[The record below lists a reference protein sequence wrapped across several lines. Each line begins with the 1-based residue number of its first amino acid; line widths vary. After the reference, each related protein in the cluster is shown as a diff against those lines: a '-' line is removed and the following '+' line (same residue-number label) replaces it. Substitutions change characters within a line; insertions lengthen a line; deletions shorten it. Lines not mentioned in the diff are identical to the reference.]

1 MLLVGMV
8 GTLQDYLGGE
18 WSITIIIF
26 TLLKKQLMKELP
38 RHWMKNFYYASFML
52 EKFKNTACVESLST
66 LLYFFGSSNY
76 ILNQIANA
84 YYNNQEFEVS

>member
-1 MLLVGMV
+1 
-8 GTLQDYLGGE
+8 
-18 WSITIIIF
+18 
-26 TLLKKQLMKELP
+26 MKELP